1 MRVIHM
7 NTDETHN
14 VSWEINQLMSA
25 VHADLPLLNNAANSL
40 ETKAATDTQLLSLI
54 NELRAILDAF
64 TEVTNNGDNLSLRL
78 SKEAARW
85 ETADQEGTSTF
96 TGVCAVLGPID
107 QSQLVAFAPKTP
119 VTPPSA
125 TQPTS
130 QTAPAESAPKEGT
143 AVPSELPPTPVESVP
158 ALEPTPVILHESLWS
173 RRANELTSINQ
184 EIRELESQSRSNL
197 SVAEARRLEEL
208 YDQRGQLD
216 GLMRDG
222 VTVGRPGPNNFP
234 EGQCTWYVASRR
246 EIGPLHGDARLWNGV
261 ASDTGYDVGDV
272 PVKGSIMVWQP
283 GVHNADQNYGHVSF
297 VERVIPNRDGTFTV
311 EFTDNLNMNPD
322 SPTRIVITPGEEGVS
337 FIYDR
342 AGV

>member
-119 VTPPSA
+119 VTSPSA

-342 AGV
+342 VGA

>member
-119 VTPPSA
+119 VTSPSA

>member
-14 VSWEINQLMSA
+14 ISWEINQLMSA

-119 VTPPSA
+119 VTSPSA

-246 EIGPLHGDARLWNGV
+246 EIGPLHGHARFWSGV
-261 ASDTGYDVGDV
+261 ASDTGYDVGEV

-311 EFTDNLNMNPD
+311 EFTDNLNMNAD